1 MKSKNLQSLLGS
13 LRSKH
18 ALMWTW
24 ALDALSDVFSF
35 RKSKLSKEAITM
47 DWKTIVYQAVKILR
61 AEEGWRGY
69 IYDDYDGKRI
79 EQGQLVK
86 GYPTAMYGMTHFYND
101 LVPEEIR
108 SMFPKWGDMGL
119 AVYTKK
125 IIDYDLLRFTQYLP
139 HLNTARLVVLV
150 CLIYQLG
157 SSGVLGFQQ
166 MLQAILDDDWDEVAK
181 EGLDSKW
188 AKKDSPERAQRMM
201 EIMRRGTLSS
211 TTTS

>member
-1 MKSKNLQSLLGS
+1 
-13 LRSKH
+13 
-18 ALMWTW
+18 MWTW
-24 ALDALSDVFSF
+24 AVDALSDVFLS
-35 RKSKLSKEAITM
+35 RKSKPSKGPFAM
-47 DWKTIVYQAVKILR
+47 DWKTIVYQAVKILQ

-79 EQGQLVK
+79 ERGQMVK

-101 LVPEEIR
+101 HVPEEIR

-119 AVYTKK
+119 AMYVKK

-150 CLIYQLG
+150 CMVYQLG
-157 SSGVLGFQQ
+157 VYGVLGFKR
-166 MLQAILDDDWDEVAK
+166 MLQAILDDNWDEVAK

-188 AKKDSPERAQRMM
+188 AKEDSHERAWRMM
-201 EIMRRGTLSS
+201 EIMRTGML
-211 TTTS
+211 